1 MINNILRKSVNPEEA
16 AKALNRVE
24 KQFCCSDSKGAY
36 FIETGFDILSEPLD
50 EDTTVYRYIYSS
62 DDYDIDWK
70 IGDKI
75 YEKGFLSTTS
85 DDRDNSYPKNLVQ
98 NCLKNYNSY
107 SSVPGQFYT
116 MKITIPKGTKV
127 VKGDEIMSEVL
138 LKYGSN
144 LEVTDFDEKT
154 NTYKC
159 NLLK

>member
-1 MINNILRKSVNPEEA
+1 M
-16 AKALNRVE
+16 
-24 KQFCCSDSKGAY
+24 
-36 FIETGFDILSEPLD
+36 
-50 EDTTVYRYIYSS
+50 
-62 DDYDIDWK
+62 
-70 IGDKI
+70 
-75 YEKGFLSTTS
+75 STTS
-85 DDRDNSYPKNLVQ
+85 DDRDDSYPKILVQ

-116 MKITIPKGTKV
+116 MEITIPKGTKV